1 MSKEFVMYRID
12 KDTYKKLQQLKLD
25 LDLATIN
32 EVLKE
37 LLKANK

>member
-1 MSKEFVMYRID
+1 MGKDFVMYRIE
-12 KDTYKKLQQLKLD
+12 KKIYKQLQQLKLD